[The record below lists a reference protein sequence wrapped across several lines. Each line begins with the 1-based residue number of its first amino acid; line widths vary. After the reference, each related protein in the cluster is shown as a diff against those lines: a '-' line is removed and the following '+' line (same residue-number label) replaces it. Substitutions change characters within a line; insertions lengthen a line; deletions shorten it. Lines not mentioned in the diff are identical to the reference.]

1 MQTEG
6 GEDSINFAHAYISLG
21 LQGAFNFALGFAVL
35 VKVAKCLAEPIVTA
49 IEKRYFPSNF
59 IFLSHSELY
68 SHNNKI
74 ATAVFV
80 VVQLFTRKKSQV
92 TEEESKCGRVRV
104 N

>member
-1 MQTEG
+1 MICEYQ
-6 GEDSINFAHAYISLG
+6 
-21 LQGAFNFALGFAVL
+21 FAVQDAASNL
-35 VKVAKCLAEPIVTA
+35 TV
-49 IEKRYFPSNF
+49 IEEKYFPSNF

-92 TEEESKCGRVRV
+92 TEEESKCGRLRA

>member
-35 VKVAKCLAEPIVTA
+35 VRVAKCLAEPILTA

-74 ATAVFV
+74 AAALCIVKYNIF
-80 VVQLFTRKKSQV
+80 
-92 TEEESKCGRVRV
+92 EEEIASNRGSECGRERM

>member
-1 MQTEG
+1 M
-6 GEDSINFAHAYISLG
+6 HVLG
-21 LQGAFNFALGFAVL
+21 SVDCEYQFAVQDAASNL
-35 VKVAKCLAEPIVTA
+35 TV
-49 IEKRYFPSNF
+49 IEERYFPSNF

-80 VVQLFTRKKSQV
+80 VQLFTRKKSQV